1 MREIL
6 GISIL
11 LFLVGCH
18 YKSIEPG
25 ILKKLYFAG
34 LMLKL
39 GAGITVG
46 LVYTY
51 YYQGGDTWTY
61 FYQAKILGQVA
72 FSSTSNFINLYFKSN
87 YGLVEGFA
95 YPFQPR
101 AALMVK
107 IVALINVLTNHNYWL
122 TSFFFSFFSFWGLFK
137 FASWVSTSFK
147 FGTVAGVTL
156 FIWPSFVFWS
166 SGILKESL
174 AVGLIFGLIASF
186 MQMLTTKKYHNIITL
201 LLGLYLLFAIKY
213 YYAAV
218 LLVLLLLY
226 SISLIFN
233 PIAIRFSRRT
243 VLWQVFAFVI
253 LLITGFMLAGLL
265 HPNLKPGNILGVIIG
280 NNEAFL
286 AKSTQASTIYFYAA
300 KPAWIW
306 LLINTPKALFSS
318 LVMPLW
324 FYSFKPMYIIVVLE
338 NWLLLGLFIRGMY
351 LTSWA
356 KVRANFSLLFVSVSY
371 VSMLA
376 VFLALSTPNFGTL
389 ARYKVAFIPVV
400 LVLIVCMNKPINRV

>member
-6 GISIL
+6 GISIV
-11 LFLVGCH
+11 LFLVGYH
-18 YKSIEPG
+18 YKNIESG
-25 ILKKLYFAG
+25 ILKKFYFPA

-39 GAGITVG
+39 GAGIAVG

-51 YYQGGDTWTY
+51 YYQGGDTWSY
-61 FYQAKILGQVA
+61 FNQAKILGQVA
-72 FSSTSNFINLYFKSN
+72 FSTTSNFYELYFKSN
-87 YGLVEGFA
+87 YSLLEGFA

-107 IVALINVLTNHNYWL
+107 IVALINVFTNHNYWL
-122 TSFFFSFFSFWGLFK
+122 TSFFFSFFSFWGLFE
-137 FASWVSTSFK
+137 FASWVNTNFK
-147 FGTVAGVTL
+147 FGTVAGVAL

-174 AVGLIFGLIASF
+174 AVGLIFALIAGF
-186 MQMLTTKKYHNIITL
+186 MQMLKRKKYHNIIAL

-218 LLVLLLLY
+218 LLVILLLY
-226 SISLIFN
+226 GISLIFN
-233 PIAIRFSRRT
+233 FSNKS
-243 VLWQVFAFVI
+243 VLWQIFAFAI

-265 HPNLKPGNILGVIIG
+265 HPNLKLDAILGVIIE

-300 KPAWIW
+300 NSDWVW
-306 LLINTPKALFSS
+306 LLINTPKALISS

-324 FYSFKPMYIIVVLE
+324 FYSLKPMYIIVVFE
-338 NWLLLGLFIRGMY
+338 NWLLLGLFIRGVY
-351 LTSWA
+351 LTNWA
-356 KVRANFSLLFVSVSY
+356 EVRANFSLLFVSVSY

-400 LVLIVCMNKPINRV
+400 LVLIVFMNKPINRVKEL

>member
-1 MREIL
+1 VREAL
-6 GISIL
+6 GIFMI
-11 LFLVGCH
+11 LFLVGYH
-18 YKSIEPG
+18 YKNVEPG
-25 ILKKLYFAG
+25 ILKKFYFPA

-39 GAGITVG
+39 GAGIAVG

-51 YYQGGDTWTY
+51 YYQGGDTWNY
-61 FYQAKILGQVA
+61 FDQAKILGKVA
-72 FSSTSNFINLYFKSN
+72 FSTTDNFYELYFKSN
-87 YGLVEGFA
+87 YSLLEGFA

-107 IVALINVLTNHNYWL
+107 IVALINVFTNHNYWL
-122 TSFFFSFFSFWGLFK
+122 TSLFFSFASFWGLFK
-137 FASWVSTSFK
+137 FASWVNTSFK
-147 FGTVAGVTL
+147 FGTAAGVAL

-186 MQMLTTKKYHNIITL
+186 MQMLNKKKYHNIIAL
-201 LLGLYLLFAIKY
+201 LLGFYLLFAIKY

-218 LLVLLLLY
+218 LLVILLLY
-226 SISLIFN
+226 GISLIFS
-233 PIAIRFSRRT
+233 FSKKT
-243 VLWQVFAFVI
+243 VVWQIFAFAI
-253 LLITGFMLAGLL
+253 LLITGFVLAGFL
-265 HPNLKPGNILGVIIG
+265 HPNLKFDTILGVIIG

-286 AKSTQASTIYFYAA
+286 AKSTQASAIHFYAA
-300 KPAWIW
+300 NSDWLW
-306 LLINTPKALFSS
+306 LLINVPQALIAS

-338 NWLLLGLFIRGMY
+338 NWLLLGLFIRGVY
-351 LTSWA
+351 VTNW
-356 KVRANFSLLFVSVSY
+356 KEVGANFSLLFVSVSY

-389 ARYKVAFIPVV
+389 ARYKVAFIPIV
-400 LVLIVCMNKPINRV
+400 LVLIVLMNKPVKRKQVV